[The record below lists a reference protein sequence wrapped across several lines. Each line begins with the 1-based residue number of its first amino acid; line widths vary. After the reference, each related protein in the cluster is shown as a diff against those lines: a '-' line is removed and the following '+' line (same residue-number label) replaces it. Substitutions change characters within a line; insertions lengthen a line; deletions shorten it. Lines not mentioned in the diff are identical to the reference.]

1 MTLPADPL
9 KWATAQFRDSARQR
23 TYAKLHGYY
32 SGEQALKFVSPNLAA
47 SLKGIF
53 DALTYNR
60 CAPVVDAIA
69 DRLHVEGFTDP
80 KGVTVQPALDLWT
93 ENRMDKRFGEIVS
106 EMLTAGDAYAIV
118 WPNVRTGF
126 PTIWPEEAAN
136 VRVLY
141 DDEEPGRITLAAKY
155 WLTPDKYGRLN
166 LYLPNRLEKYITANK
181 AESGPPEAVGFE
193 QYRAETDQT
202 WPIIYPW
209 FRDGEINVPV
219 FHFANNARTGRY
231 GRSELAD
238 VIPLQ
243 DGLNTTLTKL
253 MAASDD
259 AASPRL
265 VITGWMPPRNPV
277 TGAVINPLHRA
288 PDPFETVNE
297 RLFATDNPDA
307 AVQQLPFVDLTQL
320 IALSEA
326 FDLMIARTS
335 RIPVHYL
342 GLTGNFPSG
351 ESLKTADAPF
361 VRKIMD
367 RQTSA
372 GNDAEDLTALALRQL
387 PTPVNLT
394 YTLNAKWEPAE
405 ARSDQEQALLAVEYS
420 QAGLPLP
427 AILRLAL
434 GLDEAEVAKVLN
446 DASALVP
453 GMAAAIGAGSLNPD
467 LTAATA

>member
-9 KWATAQFRDSARQR
+9 KWAVAQFRDTTRQMAYR
-23 TYAKLHGYY
+23 NLHRYY
-32 SGEQALKFVSPNLAA
+32 DGQQDLKFVSKNLADA
-47 SLKGIF
+47 LRGIF

-60 CAPVVDAIA
+60 CAPVVDAVA
-69 DRLHVEGFTDP
+69 DRLHLLGFTAP
-80 KGVTVQPALDLWT
+80 SGVTVKDALDLWT
-93 ENRMDKRFGEIVS
+93 ENRMDKRFGEILT
-106 EMLTAGDAYAIV
+106 EALTAADAYAIV
-118 WPNVRTGF
+118 WPNVRTGR
-126 PTIWPEEAAN
+126 PTIWPEEAQN

-141 DDEEPGRITLAAKY
+141 DDEEPGRVTMAAKY

-166 LYLPNRLEKYITANK
+166 LYLPDRLEKYATIAK
-181 AESGPPEAVGFE
+181 AESGPPDLAGFE
-193 QYRAETDQT
+193 RFQAETDQT
-202 WPIIYPW
+202 WPIVYPW
-209 FRDGEINVPV
+209 FRDGDINVPV

-243 DGLNTTLTKL
+243 DGLNTTLAKL

-259 AASPRL
+259 AATPRI
-265 VITGWMPPRNPV
+265 VITGWTPRPNPV
-277 TGAVINPLHRA
+277 TGGQELN
-288 PDPFETVNE
+288 PFERPVRPFDTINE
-297 RLFATDNPDA
+297 KRAAFPDA
-307 AVQQLPFVDLTQL
+307 NTGVQQLPMVDLSQL
-320 IALSEA
+320 IALGEA

-342 GLTGNFPSG
+342 GMTGQFPSG
-351 ESLKTADAPF
+351 EALKTADAPF
-361 VRKIMD
+361 TRKVMD
-367 RQTSA
+367 RQTA
-372 GNDAEDLTALALRQL
+372 FGNVAEDMTALALRQAGIDL
-387 PTPVNLT
+387 AFSLE
-394 YTLNAKWEPAE
+394 AKWEPAE

-427 AILRLAL
+427 SILRLAL

-467 LTAATA
+467 LQAATA